1 MAKKWLVYI
10 TPFTVLV
17 IVLAAMAFVHAG
29 SGKLSGEAKALL
41 NVAEVVIIIPSIII
55 DVVLRLLC
63 KAKPQWVWLIEA
75 ILLVIFCFVF
85 IKK

>member
-1 MAKKWLVYI
+1 MANKWLAYV

-17 IVLAAMAFVHAG
+17 IVLSAMALVHAG
-29 SGKLSGEAKALL
+29 NGKLSGEAKALL

-55 DVVLRLLC
+55 DVVLRLAC
-63 KAKPQWVWLIEA
+63 KTKPQWIWLIEA